1 MTDAGEDARVD
12 LGRGVTMPMVGFGTW
27 RLQRAR
33 AYEAVR
39 YALEVGYRHIDTA
52 TMYQNEAEVGRAVRD
67 SGLDRR
73 EVFITTKLPPQ
84 NAGRERATI
93 DASLRALGT
102 GYVDLWLVHWP
113 PRGSA
118 SVPGWEQ
125 FRKIRDEGLA
135 RAVGVSN
142 YDVAQVD
149 ELISASGEHPAVNQI
164 PWSLPGYDP
173 RLLAAMRELGVVVE
187 GYSSLKN
194 TDLRNPVLAQIAE
207 RHNVTPAQVVLRWH
221 IQHGIP
227 VIPKSAQPERIASNF
242 ALSGFAL
249 SPSEM
254 SALDRLSRRLPG
266 ALSPAG
272 AVRGSLNYR
281 PVGNRRGYPQARGRA
296 PGGLRRSAIVDVAG
310 GTGAGEPMAAAAR
323 GRQTAGGSG

>member
-39 YALEVGYRHIDTA
+39 DALEVGYRHIDTA

-73 EVFITTKLPPQ
+73 EVFITTKLPPE

-102 GYVDLWLVHWP
+102 EYVDLWLVHWP

-118 SVPGWEQ
+118 SVPVWEQ
-125 FRKIRDEGLA
+125 FRKVRDEGLA

-164 PWSLPGYDP
+164 PWSLSGYDQ

-194 TDLRNPVLAQIAE
+194 TDLRNPILAQIAD
-207 RHNVTPAQVVLRWH
+207 RHHVTPAQVVLRWH

-242 ALSGFAL
+242 ALSGFSL

-266 ALSPAG
+266 GGILTCWCRWRKSQLPACG
-272 AVRGSLNYR
+272 
-281 PVGNRRGYPQARGRA
+281 
-296 PGGLRRSAIVDVAG
+296 
-310 GTGAGEPMAAAAR
+310 
-323 GRQTAGGSG
+323 